1 MRRRTLLTLI
11 ALAAVGVFLFLLAPP
26 AAERVDVSGWS
37 DLAAR
42 TVPGAYHVHTTRS
55 DGNGDKAAVAKAA
68 ASAGLKFVILTDHG
82 DGTRPPD
89 PPEYIDG
96 VLMLDCVEI
105 STDQGH
111 YVAMEMTRAPY
122 PLGGAAYAVVEDV
135 ERLGGFGIA
144 AHPDSPKPALRWTG
158 WDARI
163 DGIEWLNADSEWR
176 DETRSALLH
185 AGIGYFLRSA
195 PALATLLDRPTTLDR
210 WDALLKNRRV
220 VAIGASDA
228 HGGPGRRAEDANR
241 TFFSTIGIPSY
252 EASFRELSL
261 GAVLDRP
268 LSGNPDEDAK
278 AVFKA
283 IRRGS
288 VFTVIDALATPALLD
303 FHAVPSGA
311 TVTLL
316 ARATLPRGAQM
327 VLIGPAGEVVR
338 GGGEIRREVPAETP
352 GGYRVEVRLPG
363 APGQPPVPWLVS
375 NAIRLGPDADG
386 LLPESRSDWLEGEVE
401 SDVAPF
407 PGRIEKDAA
416 SGAILRTGRHAVDLE
431 YHLADGARNSQFV
444 AMATDVSS
452 QAFRA
457 IDLTL
462 ASDRPSRIAIQVRSA
477 AGQRW
482 GRSFYVDPRTVLIH
496 AAVRDLHPVDDPAG
510 PPPDP
515 AAISSILLVADLTNA
530 APGRSGRLTVKAS
543 ALLK

>member
-26 AAERVDVSGWS
+26 APERVDVSGWD

-55 DGNGDKAAVAKAA
+55 DGNGDKAVVAKAA

-89 PPEYIDG
+89 APEYVDG

-111 YVAMEMTRAPY
+111 YVAIEMARAPY

-135 ERLGGFGIA
+135 QRLGGFGIA
-144 AHPDSPKPALRWTG
+144 AHPDSPKAALRWTG

-176 DETRSALLH
+176 DEPRSALLH

-195 PALATLLDRPTTLDR
+195 PSLATLLDRPATLDR

-261 GAVLDRP
+261 RAVLERP
-268 LSGNPDEDAK
+268 LSGNPEADAK
-278 AVFKA
+278 ALFKA
-283 IRRGS
+283 IRKGS

-311 TVTLL
+311 SVTLF
-316 ARATLPRGAQM
+316 ARATLPRGAQL
-327 VLIGPAGEVVR
+327 VLIGPAGELVR
-338 GGGEIRREVPAETP
+338 GAGEVRREVPAETP
-352 GGYRVEVRLPG
+352 GAYRVEVRLPG

-375 NAIRLGPDADG
+375 NAIRVGPDDDE
-386 LLPESRSDWLEGEVE
+386 LRPESWSHGVETGVE

-407 PGRIEKDAA
+407 PWRIEKDPA
-416 SGAILRTGRHAVDLE
+416 SGAILRTGRRAVDLE
-431 YHLADGARNSQFV
+431 YRLADGARNSQFV
-444 AMATDVSS
+444 ALASDVSG

-462 ASDRPSRIAIQVRSA
+462 GSDRPSRIAIQVRSA

-482 GRSFYVDPRTVLIH
+482 GRSFYIDPGTVLIH
-496 AAVRDLHPVDDPAG
+496 AALRDMRPVDDPAG
-510 PPPDP
+510 PAPDP
-515 AAISSILLVADLTNA
+515 AAVTSILLVADLTNA

-543 ALLK
+543 ALMK